1 MDERIDVGVLQWF
14 SHVKRI
20 EKDRI
25 IKRVYVG
32 KCACRSLRK
41 RWIGTVKDCLKKGL
55 TVR

>member
-32 KCACRSLRK
+32 KCGGSFSVGRLQK
-41 RWIGTVKDCLKKGL
+41 R
-55 TVR
+55 